1 MNRFA
6 VSLVRLNR
14 TRYLALTTI
23 PCARTRTGFR
33 GPTPPGDG
41 DGVTADVDPVVFDGD
56 GQAATA
62 DGGLDRAEA
71 AAGKSPGP
79 QRAED
84 GVR

>member
-6 VSLVRLNR
+6 ISLVRLDR

-23 PCARTRTGFR
+23 PCAGR
-33 GPTPPGDG
+33 GPGLGDPLPPGDG

-62 DGGLDRAEA
+62 DGGLDCAEA